1 MPLLVYSVRRK
12 CHHSSTSNIH
22 MPQSSSSRI
31 PVAKV
36 SVVNHYCLKPLALVF
51 HLLYQR
57 RFSSQK
63 NKGTQAGYEK
73 KATTRDRTLS
83 GGSSAGRNT
92 SDRPDQRWGVW
103 WCPVAA
109 KGSQLTQIRI
119 PITNFIPN
127 ELLTLLTNESL
138 SFRTLHFPDDEP
150 AKSRIAD
157 STFPFF
163 RLFYFISFSF
173 SYFYVLFP

>member
-63 NKGTQAGYEK
+63 NKGNPSWVREK
-73 KATTRDRTLS
+73 GNHMGSHFIRRIKRRTEHIRQTGPEMRS
-83 GGSSAGRNT
+83 MMMSSSSKGFAIN
-92 SDRPDQRWGVW
+92 PDQNTYNELYSER
-103 WCPVAA
+103 
-109 KGSQLTQIRI
+109 TINFINERI
-119 PITNFIPN
+119 PLI
-127 ELLTLLTNESL
+127 
-138 SFRTLHFPDDEP
+138 
-150 AKSRIAD
+150 
-157 STFPFF
+157 
-163 RLFYFISFSF
+163 
-173 SYFYVLFP
+173 